1 MKNVRIPR
9 VSVWLGLL
17 ALAILVT
24 AAVKNCSAVK
34 RLSGDYRALTETE
47 FQAGDSAVLMY
58 DDGLYAQMVR
68 GIDLDET
75 VADMRAA
82 VDSFARE
89 ALPDLSDRA
98 YSAGFCM

>member
-1 MKNVRIPR
+1 MKNMRIPR

-34 RLSGDYRALTETE
+34 RLSGDYCALYETE
-47 FQAGDSAVLMY
+47 FREGDSAVLMY

-75 VADMRAA
+75 VADMRSA